1 MIQTLFYINA
11 CPGARA
17 VRLWCRK
24 MGLKVNEV
32 LMDFK
37 KKEHMTEDFLK
48 LNPMHTV
55 PTVVLDNG
63 ESMYE
68 SRLILKYL
76 EGYEKSNMDID
87 KWLFWDL
94 GFLNTNVGKVI
105 YPRLFMN
112 SEPAQKDIDR
122 LVEKLEHLN
131 NHLENNSFLVNN
143 EFTIADISSAMLI
156 YNSQLRNDLVDIFQY
171 TNIVKWLEN
180 IKNEFN
186 TEDWEAVM
194 IPFLE
199 WSETL

>member
-1 MIQTLFYINA
+1 MISDLYYINA

-24 MGLKVNEV
+24 MGLKVNEI

-37 KKEHMTEDFLK
+37 KGEHMTEEFLK

-55 PTVVLDNG
+55 PTVVLENG
-63 ESMYE
+63 ESLYE

-76 EGYEKSNMDID
+76 NENKNSLEID

-112 SEPAQKDIDR
+112 SEPTQKDIDR

-131 NHLENNSFLVNN
+131 KHLENNSFLVDNKLS
-143 EFTIADISSAMLI
+143 IADISSAMLI
-156 YNSQLRNDLVDIFQY
+156 YNSQIRNDLVDVFKY
-171 TNIVKWLEN
+171 HNIVKWLEN
-180 IKNEFN
+180 IKHEFK
-186 TEDWEAVM
+186 TDDWDAVM

-199 WSETL
+199 WTETL